1 MGEILSTG
9 SASTT
14 GGHADPET
22 PTPGEQGA
30 VEALLGAG
38 EAKDM
43 VATAS
48 TDPTADVSA
57 VVVGVVV
64 ADKRSDEGVDTAAG
78 GGDGA
83 GAFRPAVAK
92 YSRPQAIRS
101 TPLPL
106 LLLLAFCTLLLLIFL
121 ASLLGRTERPG
132 GGGSPR
138 VLLYTG
144 ICFCRKDSS
153 SWDEPA

>member
-1 MGEILSTG
+1 M
-9 SASTT
+9 
-14 GGHADPET
+14 D
-22 PTPGEQGA
+22 
-30 VEALLGAG
+30 ALLGAG

-48 TDPTADVSA
+48 TDVSA
-57 VVVGVVV
+57 AVVGVVV

-101 TPLPL
+101 TPLL
-106 LLLLAFCTLLLLIFL
+106 LLLLKFCTLLLLIFL

>member
-14 GGHADPET
+14 GGHADPEI

-30 VEALLGAG
+30 VDALLGAG
-38 EAKDM
+38 EAKDI

-57 VVVGVVV
+57 VVGDVV
-64 ADKRSDEGVDTAAG
+64 ADKRSDEGVDTAAGG

-101 TPLPL
+101 TL
-106 LLLLAFCTLLLLIFL
+106 LLLLLLLTFCTLLLLIFL
-121 ASLLGRTERPG
+121 ASSL
-132 GGGSPR
+132 
-138 VLLYTG
+138 
-144 ICFCRKDSS
+144 
-153 SWDEPA
+153 

>member
-1 MGEILSTG
+1 MLYSSIGEILSTG

-38 EAKDM
+38 EAKGM

-57 VVVGVVV
+57 AAVVGVVV

-83 GAFRPAVAK
+83 GAFRPAAAK

-101 TPLPL
+101 TPLL
-106 LLLLAFCTLLLLIFL
+106 LLLFAFCILLLLIFL
-121 ASLLGRTERPG
+121 ASSL
-132 GGGSPR
+132 
-138 VLLYTG
+138 
-144 ICFCRKDSS
+144 
-153 SWDEPA
+153 